1 MGSSHY
7 LLHAVALPLVAKRR
21 QAEQVSLLHLS
32 VHLVVGRL
40 VPGGG
45 HQVNRHLRQ
54 LTHHLSHV
62 PLRDQP
68 PHHSAGCKSNTRELA
83 LKKMKK

>member
-1 MGSSHY
+1 MIAARKKSRIKVQPSVGFY
-7 LLHAVALPLVAKRR
+7 LLHAVALPLVAQGG

-32 VHLVVGRL
+32 VDLVVSCL

-45 HQVNRHLRQ
+45 HQVNCHLRE
-54 LTHHLSHV
+54 LTHHLSHI

-68 PHHSAGCKSNTRELA
+68 PHHSAS
-83 LKKMKK
+83 